1 MSSYYPLASVNW
13 RTVSGDVFYSEEFR
27 PQENVPLSE
36 IMQVAAADSQVPFA
50 RIRLLIGRELFD
62 ERSAEMNFFQLDAV
76 KSALD
81 ACRRRSDAPMIDIT
95 VVIICEQ

>member
-1 MSSYYPLASVNW
+1 MLYSDELA
-13 RTVSGDVFYSEEFR
+13 
-27 PQENVPLSE
+27 PQEYVPLGE

-50 RIRLLIGRELFD
+50 RIGLLIGHELFD
-62 ERSAEMNFFQLDAV
+62 GRSAEMNFFQLDAV

>member
-1 MSSYYPLASVNW
+1 MLSYYPLALVNW
-13 RTVSGDVFYSEEFR
+13 RTESGDLFYSDELA
-27 PQENVPLSE
+27 PQEHVPLGD

-50 RIRLLIGRELFD
+50 RIRLLIRHERFD
-62 ERSAEMNFFQLDAV
+62 GRSAEMNFFQLDAV

-95 VVIICEQ
+95 IVIICEQ